1 MIKVNFFT
9 NKELSECFDFPPLS
23 KYVIRVSTEHQK
35 RKKFSDPI
43 TLLIDLFL

>member
-9 NKELSECFDFPPLS
+9 NKELSESFDFTPLS
-23 KYVIRVSTEHQK
+23 RYDVRVSIEHQK
-35 RKKFSDPI
+35 SKNFSDPI